1 MQNLG
6 SEDESCPFSFNFE
19 ASSFKVGDMV
29 SYRVPDR
36 FDDFPFVGIL
46 TEVNHDWVV
55 ISPNDPTVPDIR
67 YRATRESRPIVAA
80 SEVLPAP

>member
-55 ISPNDPTVPDIR
+55 ISPNDPTAPDIR